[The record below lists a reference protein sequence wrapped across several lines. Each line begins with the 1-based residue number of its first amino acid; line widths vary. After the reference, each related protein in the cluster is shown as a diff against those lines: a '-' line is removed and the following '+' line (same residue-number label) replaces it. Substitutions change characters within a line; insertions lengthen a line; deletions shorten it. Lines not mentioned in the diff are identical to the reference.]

1 MNNTA
6 NFLPRRQID
15 SEYSQLRSTMLEKVQ
30 ALSGHLWTDYNLHD
44 PGVTILEQL
53 CYALTD
59 INFRSDLGIEDLL
72 VDGNGEIDLHQHG
85 MYMPDVAF
93 PSRPLTVTDYQKYL
107 IDNVDGLAY
116 VYLRS
121 ASKNHPGKWDV
132 FVRPEQIDSFIS
144 DTKKTQ
150 QYACDK
156 NMIDLVYQAYN
167 SVRNLGE
174 TINSIA
180 IIEEQE
186 CEVLA
191 SIEIDDTRSA
201 VSILCEVYSQ
211 TNKILSG
218 ELKRHGSSKFNNAT
232 ADRLLSDV
240 LQGPLMQS
248 GEILD
253 KDLQKLSVGISIS
266 DVASNLKHIKG
277 VRNVHSITIET
288 LNSEVF
294 TDCLPRLNEKCY
306 KLVIPKHKEKIKVCL
321 FKQGKRIHID
331 VGELRSAYKVLKH
344 NEYHHQQSIKLKRN
358 KPIIH
363 HTLKNVA
370 DYVSVQTQFPAIYG
384 INRYGV
390 PTGENGKRKAQALQ
404 LKGYL
409 LLYDQLLA
417 DHLAIL
423 DNAKNLFSI
432 DSRAKHSYK
441 TLAIDKESINDIDK
455 LYKKTPDADFL
466 SKILNYEDSSE
477 RKSRALDFLL
487 AMNGRDKQLFG
498 FEYKNPYF
506 TNEELFQRLLKDKS
520 KLLQSIHELSANR
533 NGGYNCSKKSWGTEN
548 VSFIE
553 KIVCSLLGISPKCR
567 SLVYPII
574 KMGMRFRYRDDS
586 QTQLYFSDDL
596 SEQKAFSDL
605 VGLFYRDVSTD
616 TIKERQQSLAL
627 IPYQEVNGEQSSEF
641 LHALKIRLSDSGG
654 NVSQQL
660 LKNGVH
666 LNAYRIARL
675 NDKSSFELLF
685 NFSNDI
691 NNIEDWQYVASFSS
705 LENIYR
711 AANQLRQSLVDLN
724 LDMEGMH
731 LIEHSLLAPLDKSKS
746 TRLDDAKIEST
757 ESFYQSQL
765 SIVLPDWTARFNDK
779 EFQSYCNDLI
789 AEESP
794 AHLYLHVYWLD
805 FSSMEKFEILFKNW
819 LLAKRENSSN
829 LDQLSMR
836 LTTFLQ
842 TLNKQSVSHA

>member
-15 SEYSQLRSTMLEKVQ
+15 SEFSQLRTIMLEKVQ

-59 INFRSDLGIEDLL
+59 INSRSELGIEDLL

-85 MYMPDVAF
+85 IYMPDVAF

-107 IDNVDGLAY
+107 IDNIDGLAY

-121 ASKNHPGKWDV
+121 ASKNQPGKWDV
-132 FVRPEQIDSFIS
+132 FVKPEQIDSFIS

-150 QYACDK
+150 QCACDK
-156 NMIDLVYQAYN
+156 NMIDLVYRAYN

-174 TINSIA
+174 TINSIS

-186 CEVLA
+186 CELLA
-191 SIEIDDTRSA
+191 SIDIDDTRSA
-201 VSILCEVYSQ
+201 VNILCEVYSQ
-211 TNKILSG
+211 THKILSG
-218 ELKRHGSSKFNNAT
+218 EPKRHGSSKNNNAT
-232 ADRLLSDV
+232 GRLLSDI

-248 GEILD
+248 GNIVD
-253 KDLQKLSVGISIS
+253 KDLQQLSVGISIS
-266 DVASNLKHIKG
+266 DVATRLKRIKG
-277 VRNVHSITIET
+277 VSNVHSITIET
-288 LNSEVF
+288 LNNEVF
-294 TDCLPRLNEKCY
+294 ADFLPRLNEKSY
-306 KLVIPKHKEKIKVCL
+306 KLVIPKYKENIKVCL
-321 FKQGKRIHID
+321 FQQGKRIHID
-331 VGELRSAYKVLKH
+331 VGELRSAYKILKH
-344 NEYHHQQSIKLKRN
+344 NEYHHQQTIKFKKN
-358 KPIIH
+358 KPIIYH
-363 HTLKNVA
+363 AVKNVA
-370 DYVSVQTQFPAIYG
+370 DYVSVQIQFPAVYG

-390 PTGENGKRKAQALQ
+390 PTGDNGKRKAQALQ

-409 LLYDQLLA
+409 LLYDQVLA

-432 DSRAKHSYK
+432 DSTAKHSYK
-441 TLAIDKESINDIDK
+441 TLAIDKSSIKDIDK

-466 SKILNYEDSSE
+466 SKIFNYEDCAE

-506 TNEELFQRLLKDKS
+506 TNEELSQQLLKDKS
-520 KLLQSIHELSANR
+520 QLLRSIHEFSANR
-533 NGGYNCSKKSWGTEN
+533 NGGYDFSKKSWGTEN

-574 KMGMRFRYRDDS
+574 KMGMRFRYLEEG
-586 QTQLYFSDDL
+586 QTQLYFSEDI
-596 SEQKAFSDL
+596 SEQKAYSDL
-605 VGLFYRDVSTD
+605 VGLFYRDISTE

-627 IPYQEVNGEQSSEF
+627 IPYQEVNGAQSSEF
-641 LHALKIRLSDSGG
+641 LHALKNRLSDSDG

-685 NFSNDI
+685 NVSNDI
-691 NNIEDWQYVASFSS
+691 NHIEDWKYVASFSS

-711 AANQLRQSLVDLN
+711 AANQLRQSLADLN

-731 LIEHSLLAPLDKSKS
+731 LIEHSLLAPLSKSKGTGLEDGQKVS
-746 TRLDDAKIEST
+746 N

-779 EFQSYCNDLI
+779 EFQSYCHDLI
-789 AEESP
+789 DEECP
-794 AHLYLHVYWLD
+794 AHLYLNIYWLD
-805 FSSMEKFEILFKNW
+805 FSSMEKFEVLFKNW
-819 LLAKRENSSN
+819 LLAKRENRSN
-829 LDQLSMR
+829 LNQLSMR
-836 LTTFLQ
+836 LTKFLQ
-842 TLNKQSVSHA
+842 TLNMQSVGHA